1 MKTFRRLVAF
11 SRPFRSYVPEYAIQ
25 AMLAVLFGLIN
36 FSLLVP
42 LLNVLF
48 GNIKLPAVLS
58 KPAFEWKVQYII
70 ELFNYYTYLLIREN
84 GERSA
89 LLFVCGVILV
99 FIMLNNIFRYS
110 SQRVLTRMRVNL
122 LRNIRNTLFRKFL
135 ELPVGFMTNSR
146 KGNLISIMSND
157 VSEVEISVVSAI
169 QVIFREPLMVLGY
182 FIFMFYLSVHLTLFS
197 IFFIPVTGFLINLIS
212 RNLRKK
218 AHNSQMLLGNL
229 LNITEEG
236 ISGLKIIKLF
246 NAGHF
251 VENLFQKENQE
262 YRNTLRNIVNKR
274 ELASPV
280 SEFLGV
286 LSAVGLILY
295 GGSLVLSK
303 DGGLNASEFITYI
316 LIFSQI
322 LQPVKNISTAYA
334 NLQKGL
340 AAGERIFEILDYES
354 PVSEMRDAKS
364 ISGLQQSIRFEHV
377 SFSYNETKVLNDFS
391 VEIPKGST
399 LALVGP
405 SGAGKSTLI
414 DLLARFYDVQEG
426 RILLDG
432 TDVREVKMHDLRNL
446 IGMVNQ
452 DTFLFNDTIYNNIAF
467 GLENARKEDVERA
480 ARMAFAHDFIMEAED
495 GYNTR
500 IGDRGSKL
508 SGGQRQ
514 RISIARAILR
524 NPQILI
530 LDEATSALDTESEK
544 IVQDAL
550 SNLMKDRTSIVIA
563 HRLST
568 IQHADKI
575 LVMDKGR
582 IAESGTHR
590 ELFEAG
596 GLYRKLIDLQNIG
609 KDFSG

>member
-1 MKTFRRLVAF
+1 V
-11 SRPFRSYVPEYAIQ
+11 E
-25 AMLAVLFGLIN
+25 G
-36 FSLLVP
+36 
-42 LLNVLF
+42 
-48 GNIKLPAVLS
+48 
-58 KPAFEWKVQYII
+58 
-70 ELFNYYTYLLIREN
+70 
-84 GERSA
+84 
-89 LLFVCGVILV
+89 
-99 FIMLNNIFRYS
+99 
-110 SQRVLTRMRVNL
+110 
-122 LRNIRNTLFRKFL
+122 LFR
-135 ELPVGFMTNSR
+135 
-146 KGNLISIMSND
+146 
-157 VSEVEISVVSAI
+157 
-169 QVIFREPLMVLGY
+169 
-182 FIFMFYLSVHLTLFS
+182 H
-197 IFFIPVTGFLINLIS
+197 
-212 RNLRKK
+212 
-218 AHNSQMLLGNL
+218 
-229 LNITEEG
+229 
-236 ISGLKIIKLF
+236 
-246 NAGHF
+246 
-251 VENLFQKENQE
+251 ENQQ
-262 YRNTLRNIVNKR
+262 YGNTLRNIVNKR

-295 GGSLVLSK
+295 GGSLVLNK
-303 DGGLNASEFITYI
+303 DAGLDASGFITYI

-340 AAGERIFEILDYES
+340 AAGERIFDILDYES

-364 ISGLQQSIRFEHV
+364 ISGLQKSICFEHV

-405 SGAGKSTLI
+405 SGAGKSTVI

-452 DTFLFNDTIYNNIAF
+452 DTFLFNDTIFNNIAF

-480 ARMAFAHDFIMEAED
+480 ARMAFAHDFIMAAEN
-495 GYNTR
+495 GYETR

-524 NPQILI
+524 NPEILI

-544 IVQDAL
+544 VVQDAL
-550 SNLMKDRTSIVIA
+550 SNLMQDRTSIVIA

-609 KDFSG
+609 MDFSG